1 MPCPSSLRV
10 VQVYVTPDQLDRL
23 DQEARRRSLIER
35 RRVSRM
41 EIMRR
46 ALDRELSPSSPDSK
60 PGEGAS

>member
-1 MPCPSSLRV
+1 MPCPPSLRV

-41 EIMRR
+41 EIVRR
-46 ALDRELSPSSPDSK
+46 ALDRELNPSSPETK
-60 PGEGAS
+60 PSGIAS